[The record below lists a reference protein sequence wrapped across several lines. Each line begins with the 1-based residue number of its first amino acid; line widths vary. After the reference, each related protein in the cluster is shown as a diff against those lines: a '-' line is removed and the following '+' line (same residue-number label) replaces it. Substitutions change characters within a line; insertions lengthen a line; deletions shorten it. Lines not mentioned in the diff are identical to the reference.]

1 MRIAIGA
8 LLAVA
13 GGFQVGCSSP
23 ASKPV
28 STSAA
33 AQQTAAPV
41 RITQFYATEPKLS
54 PGDKELLCYGVENAK
69 TVRLSPGSQ
78 ELSAALSRC
87 VEVDPKETTTYT
99 LTAEGDSGAPASKEV
114 TVTMGSPRVKI
125 VEVTVSSLAVKAGDA
140 VSLCYNVRWAKSVAI
155 SPIGFHG
162 GASNHACTMVQ
173 PRKTTTYTVSAV
185 GPSGDKDEQ
194 PVTVHVK

>member
-1 MRIAIGA
+1 MRSSIGA
-8 LLAVA
+8 LLAIA
-13 GGFQVGCSSP
+13 GGFQLGCSSP
-23 ASKPV
+23 PSKSASAP
-28 STSAA
+28 
-33 AQQTAAPV
+33 AQQSAAPV
-41 RITQFYATEPKLS
+41 RITQFYATQPKLS

-69 TVRLSPGSQ
+69 TVSLSPGPQ

-99 LTAEGDSGAPASKEV
+99 LTAQGDSGAPVTKDA

-125 VEVTVSSLAVKAGDA
+125 VEVTVSSLTVKAGDA

-162 GASNHACTMVQ
+162 GPSSHGCTMVQ
-173 PRKTTTYTVSAV
+173 PRKTTTYTVSAL

-194 PVTVHVK
+194 PVTVKVQ